1 MTPLLSLASVSL
13 QGNGHTLVV
22 TGDLEI
28 NAAVELAAAG
38 MTWLKTN
45 DLQVAAFD
53 FTGVGK
59 ASSVAISVLFEWLRT
74 CHRQNITIE
83 SIQLSAPLSRLAS
96 LAELD
101 ELIAHHGAIH

>member
-1 MTPLLSLASVSL
+1 MSLASVSL
-13 QGNGHTLVV
+13 QENGHTLVV

-38 MTWLKTN
+38 MKWLKTN

-74 CHRQNITIE
+74 CHHQNIAIE
-83 SIQLSAPLSRLAS
+83 SIRLSAPLSRLAS

-101 ELIAHHGAIH
+101 ELIARHGAIH